1 MVFHDENSS
10 KSGDLFN
17 SFDGYQGNRKNG
29 LFGNRVRIPSF
40 RNMIC
45 HNVSLLSLC
54 LALFCTTLDARDG
67 ETAAA
72 VLRVENLVS
81 FWRFQEE
88 PGTARVAEGR
98 FEAVLLEGNEK
109 PVARA
114 NEGLFGEFSLSLK
127 QGEWLRIP
135 REKLG
140 PLDIHGPEAQVT
152 LIAWVKR
159 EANSYW
165 QAVAGVWNESHS
177 GRQYMLFLNARAATD
192 SRTLDRVDC
201 KNRIHGHISAL
212 GGKTPGHEVWK
223 QYASGASEVPMSS
236 WHMLAMTYDSKHI
249 RLYLDGKLDAWEH
262 FNPFP
267 YDEGI
272 FDGGE
277 NGSEFT
283 VGANHVRE
291 VENNNPFGGKIA
303 GLAVFDRAL
312 DEDELA
318 ELARKT
324 LPERE

>member
-1 MVFHDENSS
+1 MLGIKD
-10 KSGDLFN
+10 
-17 SFDGYQGNRKNG
+17 
-29 LFGNRVRIPSF
+29 
-40 RNMIC
+40 
-45 HNVSLLSLC
+45 
-54 LALFCTTLDARDG
+54 
-67 ETAAA
+67 
-72 VLRVENLVS
+72 LVS

-88 PGTARVAEGR
+88 PGTARVAEGS
-98 FEAVLLEGNEK
+98 FQAVLLEGNDK

-114 NEGLFGEFSLSLK
+114 NEGLFGEFSLSVQ
-127 QGEWLRIP
+127 QGQWLRIP
-135 REKLG
+135 RDKLG

-159 EANSYW
+159 EADTYW
-165 QAVAGVWNESHS
+165 QSVAGVWNESHS

-192 SRTLDRVDC
+192 SRTLDRVNC

-212 GGKTPGHEVWK
+212 GSKTPGHEVWK
-223 QYASGASEVPMSS
+223 QYASGASEVPKGR
-236 WHMLAMTYDSKHI
+236 WHMLAMSYDAKHI

-277 NGSEFT
+277 KGSEFT

-291 VENNNPFGGKIA
+291 VANNNPFGGKIA

-312 DEDELA
+312 GEDELA
-318 ELARKT
+318 ALARKT